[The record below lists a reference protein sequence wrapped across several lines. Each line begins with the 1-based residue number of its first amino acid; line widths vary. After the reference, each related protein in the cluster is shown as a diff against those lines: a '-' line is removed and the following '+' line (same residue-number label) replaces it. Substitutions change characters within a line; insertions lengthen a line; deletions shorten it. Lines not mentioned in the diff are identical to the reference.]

1 MAGWRAGW
9 LLASRG
15 ASCPARHP
23 GSRNST
29 YLPAHLAC
37 LVYTPF
43 PLCRE
48 GRHPFLDEGVIA
60 AVLQAP
66 LHHIADLRLPPGEGD
81 KAALRACLRRLGL
94 PRAAARVK
102 RAIQFGSRLAAKS
115 NAAAFGGT
123 RRANHQ
129 NAGSVRLSA
138 VPLLASPAA
147 PAVVAPA

>member
-1 MAGWRAGW
+1 
-9 LLASRG
+9 
-15 ASCPARHP
+15 
-23 GSRNST
+23 
-29 YLPAHLAC
+29 
-37 LVYTPF
+37 
-43 PLCRE
+43 
-48 GRHPFLDEGVIA
+48 VIA

-66 LHHIADLRLPPGEGD
+66 LHHFADLRLPPGEGD

-123 RRANHQ
+123 LRANHQ